1 MKAEDMFDL
10 TGHVALVT
18 GAASGIGLACAE
30 ILAESGAHVMLTSRN
45 AATLDPQVARL
56 KAAGLPVEGMV
67 ADVTD
72 HDALKASFDAAV
84 SKWGKL
90 DIAIANA
97 GISGGFGIVAP
108 EGMIENLPLQKYLD
122 VIAINQHGVL
132 HTVQLAAQRMIPN
145 KYGRIVIVS
154 SIAGLASELTSYAY
168 SMSKAAIQ
176 HLGRM
181 AARQLAQHNIM
192 VNVMAPGP
200 VYTHI
205 GDGALDK
212 FPEAVKRF
220 AGIIPQNRL
229 GQTDELKGIALLL
242 SSPAASFING
252 TVIPVDGGA
261 LTMRVPPRRPQQ

>member
-1 MKAEDMFDL
+1 MSAKDMFDL

-18 GAASGIGLACAE
+18 GAASGIGLAHAE
-30 ILAESGAHVMLTSRN
+30 ILAESGAKVMLTSRH
-45 AATLDPQVARL
+45 AQTLDPQVARL
-56 KAAGLPVEGMV
+56 KAAGLAVEGLV

-72 HDALKASFDAAV
+72 YDALKASFDATVA
-84 SKWGKL
+84 KWGKL
-90 DIAIANA
+90 DIAVANA
-97 GISGGFGIVAP
+97 GISGGHGIVSP
-108 EGMIENLPLQKYLD
+108 EGMIENLPLARYLD
-122 VIAINQHGVL
+122 VIAINQHGVVN
-132 HTVQLAAQRMIPN
+132 TVQLAAQRMIPN
-145 KYGRIVIVS
+145 KYGRIIIIS

-200 VYTHI
+200 TYTHI

-229 GQTDELKGIALLL
+229 GQVDELKGLALLL
-242 SSPAASFING
+242 ASPAASFING

-261 LTMRVPPRRPQQ
+261 LTMRVPPRRPQP